1 MVEPNPLL
9 PPTEPPTEPLS
20 TAPLPTAPLAL
31 PGAQPAAPWLPA
43 TMPEAA
49 GGWDPF
55 APVPALASVPVSAP
69 YGAGDEAVAQIGEI
83 QVTAT
88 TVYTPVGQCPLRG
101 SRWDVADQWR
111 AERKIPVWA
120 IVLAIVTFFCV
131 GPFSLLFLLA
141 KQTVYQGV
149 VQVRVNNGPF
159 LYVARI
165 PVTDQA
171 LVQHVNNQVNYVRS
185 LSMF

>member
-1 MVEPNPLL
+1 MVEPNPPL
-9 PPTEPPTEPLS
+9 PPTR
-20 TAPLPTAPLAL
+20 PLPTEPLAL
-31 PGAQPAAPWLPA
+31 PGPQAPLPGMPAPLPGQETA
-43 TMPEAA
+43 S
-49 GGWDPF
+49 GWG
-55 APVPALASVPVSAP
+55 ASALPTPVSAP
-69 YGAGDEAVAQIGEI
+69 YAASDEVVAQIGEM

-120 IVLAIVTFFCV
+120 IVLAIAAFFCV

-159 LYVARI
+159 VYVSRI

-171 LVQHVNNQVNYVRS
+171 LVQHVYNQVNYVRS